1 MLLDSIIIASYCI
14 FLISLFTLSGQTII
28 TKLDEK
34 LSLTFINPIIIGSSI
49 YVILLYFLYHFFFYF
64 SLLISNLIAF
74 FFLFLYLSIYNY
86 RNNLK
91 KRN

>member
-34 LSLTFINPIIIGSSI
+34 LSLTFINPIIIGLSI
-49 YVILLYFLYHFFFYF
+49 YVILLYFCTIFFYF

-74 FFLFLYLSIYNY
+74 FILLYLSIYNY

-91 KRN
+91 KELI

>member
-34 LSLTFINPIIIGSSI
+34 LSLTFINPIIIG
-49 YVILLYFLYHFFFYF
+49 LYIRYITLFCTIFYF

-74 FFLFLYLSIYNY
+74 YSFIFV
-86 RNNLK
+86 NL
-91 KRN
+91 